1 MKKLLLLLAATLF
14 IFSSCR
20 YRMGKR
26 VHGNGNITTEQRSV
40 TGFTGVQT
48 HGSIDIIVSQGNYK
62 VEVESD
68 QNLLQY
74 IETNVE
80 NGNLVVRYRNGVW
93 LTDHRGAKVHVTAPL
108 LNDFEIHGSGN
119 ITSEG
124 KIADS
129 NEVKLHIS
137 GSGDLRLDLDC
148 PDIKTGT
155 HGSGNI
161 ILSGETRNLSTEI
174 SGSGD
179 VRASDLKAENVKV
192 AVHGSGDTDVTA
204 SVSLDVSVFGSGDV
218 RYKGSPKINTEVH
231 GSGSIHKMD

>member
-1 MKKLLLLLAATLF
+1 MKKLLLLLSVVT
-14 IFSSCR
+14 IVFSSCR
-20 YRMGKR
+20 YGMGKR
-26 VHGNGNITTEQRSV
+26 VHGNGNIATEQRSV

-48 HGSIDIIVSQGNYK
+48 HGSIDIIVSQGSFK

-80 NGNLVVRYRNGVW
+80 NGNLVVRYKNGIW
-93 LTDHRGAKVHVTAPL
+93 LTDHRGAKVHVTAPV

-124 KIADS
+124 KISDS
-129 NEVKLHIS
+129 NKMNLQIS
-137 GSGDLRLDLDC
+137 GSGDLRLNLDC
-148 PDIKTGT
+148 PEIKTGT

-161 ILSGETRNLSTEI
+161 VLTGETRNFSSEI
-174 SGSGD
+174 SGSGG

-192 AVHGSGDTDVTA
+192 SVHGSGDTDVTA
-204 SVSLDVSVFGSGDV
+204 SVSLDVTISGSGDV

-231 GSGSIHKMD
+231 GSGSVTKTD